1 MIKLAGATPVFLPCR
16 PETAFALEPEA
27 VRKALTPRQT
37 AFWWLFGLDQTLHH
51 LTHIGLAILLAAGSA
66 A

>member
-27 VRKALTPRQT
+27 VRKALTPRT
-37 AFWWLFGLDQTLHH
+37 KAVLICTP
-51 LTHIGLAILLAAGSA
+51 
-66 A
+66 